1 MKTIIHYRKIDKDT
15 CAELLELIK
24 QYMIIEMQSQTHPH
38 PTCNE
43 VGLVRGGNRYV
54 VGGLFLLKIQMKIRA
69 HLVINCNLQLLRFL

>member
-1 MKTIIHYRKIDKDT
+1 MKTVIHYRKIDKDT

-43 VGLVRGGNRYV
+43 VGLVQGWESVCRGGGSFY
-54 VGGLFLLKIQMKIRA
+54 
-69 HLVINCNLQLLRFL
+69 